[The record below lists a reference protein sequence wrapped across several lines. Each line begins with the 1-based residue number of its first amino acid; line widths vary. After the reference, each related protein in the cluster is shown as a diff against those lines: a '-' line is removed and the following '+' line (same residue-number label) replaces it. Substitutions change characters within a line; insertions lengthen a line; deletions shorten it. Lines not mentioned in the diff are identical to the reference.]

1 MRADPR
7 DRPEG
12 TREPRKVRRRDGSIA
27 RSPLSLRILA
37 VNLIAPILLA
47 GGFLY
52 LDTYEDALTQST
64 FQALRTE
71 ADLIAA
77 AIGEGAI
84 NLEVSVEGP
93 VVRAT
98 HGINPEM
105 SRQMV
110 RRLANLADV
119 RARLFDASGRMVA
132 DSRRLVG
139 YGGMV
144 QILDLPPPQPPTT
157 DWGLFRRLY
166 DTLVPN
172 LGEGDKLPPYTE
184 RPNQSAADYGEVTSA
199 LNQGETAQA
208 MRARPG
214 RGRMLSVAVPV
225 QYYKQVVGAIM
236 VSRGAESID
245 STLFEMRLAII
256 EIFAFTL
263 ALTITLSL
271 YLAGT
276 IARPLVRLAA
286 AADRVRGGKEARHD
300 AIPDFSNRRDELGD
314 LSEALREMT
323 GALWARMDAIERFA
337 ADVAHEIKNPLT
349 SLRSAVETVA
359 RIDDPNQQKRLM
371 AVIVD
376 DVQRLDRLITDI
388 SDASRLDAEL
398 SRAEMGPVSIRPM
411 LEMLAEIHESEAE
424 ERGVK
429 ITVSAD
435 AADPLDILGLES
447 RLVQVIRNLIGNAV
461 SFSPQ
466 GGTIAMRAWRT
477 KTKVIITV
485 EDDGP
490 GIPPGKEEDIFKRF
504 YSERPREE
512 KFGTHSGL
520 GLSISKQ
527 IVETHGGSIRAENRK
542 DGEGKIAGA
551 RFTVELPAG

>member
-1 MRADPR
+1 
-7 DRPEG
+7 
-12 TREPRKVRRRDGSIA
+12 
-27 RSPLSLRILA
+27 
-37 VNLIAPILLA
+37 
-47 GGFLY
+47 
-52 LDTYEDALTQST
+52 
-64 FQALRTE
+64 
-71 ADLIAA
+71 
-77 AIGEGAI
+77 
-84 NLEVSVEGP
+84 
-93 VVRAT
+93 
-98 HGINPEM
+98 
-105 SRQMV
+105 
-110 RRLANLADV
+110 
-119 RARLFDASGRMVA
+119 
-132 DSRRLVG
+132 
-139 YGGMV
+139 
-144 QILDLPPPQPPTT
+144 
-157 DWGLFRRLY
+157 
-166 DTLVPN
+166 
-172 LGEGDKLPPYTE
+172 
-184 RPNQSAADYGEVTSA
+184 
-199 LNQGETAQA
+199 
-208 MRARPG
+208 
-214 RGRMLSVAVPV
+214 
-225 QYYKQVVGAIM
+225 
-236 VSRGAESID
+236 
-245 STLFEMRLAII
+245 
-256 EIFAFTL
+256 
-263 ALTITLSL
+263 
-271 YLAGT
+271 
-276 IARPLVRLAA
+276 
-286 AADRVRGGKEARHD
+286 
-300 AIPDFSNRRDELGD
+300 
-314 LSEALREMT
+314 
-323 GALWARMDAIERFA
+323 
-337 ADVAHEIKNPLT
+337 
-349 SLRSAVETVA
+349 
-359 RIDDPNQQKRLM
+359 M

-461 SFSPQ
+461 SFSPE